1 MAAPRMRG
9 AWIRGAGTIAV
20 LAAALVA
27 CDVAATLDGVAVS
40 ASGSVAPT
48 LIASATLDR
57 AEPPEPRPRVA
68 PGDYF
73 VDLETGEATSLPG
86 RITRLTRNGGGG
98 YRVSPDGTQVLF
110 EVVDRGSPFSQLF
123 LANLDGMDV
132 RQLTDEPR
140 GAGSGDFSPDG
151 TRIAYVIGWS
161 TYSIDS
167 NIPRNQKIL
176 VLGPGYR
183 VSARVAPVGTPSA
196 MPRFGPE
203 GNEILFTDTRRA
215 RVGLWTVPT
224 SGGEEPVELR
234 RHAMWGTYSPDGEG
248 WCSSIRCP
256 QASIAAIRGG
266 SRTTSCSRTPTGAMH
281 GRSSVTSCSTSV
293 TPSGLP
299 TGPVSRS
306 ARTRGCTSSRRAPAR
321 SRRSLQG
328 TPRTGSTTGR
338 SSWNGTEGRSDE
350 RSPDEARIQRPDTL
364 RGDATD
370 RGVVTASGGEPEGD
384 P

>member
-234 RHAMWGTYSPDGEG
+234 RHAMWGTYSPDGERLVFLYPLPAG
-248 WCSSIRCP
+248 IDSRDPRWVAHDVMLANADGSDARTLVGDLVLDLRHPIWSPDGTRIAVSTDSRVYLIE
-256 QASIAAIRGG
+256 ASTGEITPVVAGYAADWLDD
-266 SRTTSCSRTPTGAMH
+266 RTLIVERY
-281 GRSSVTSCSTSV
+281 R
-293 TPSGLP
+293 
-299 TGPVSRS
+299 GPV
-306 ARTRGCTSSRRAPAR
+306 G
-321 SRRSLQG
+321 
-328 TPRTGSTTGR
+328 
-338 SSWNGTEGRSDE
+338 
-350 RSPDEARIQRPDTL
+350 
-364 RGDATD
+364 
-370 RGVVTASGGEPEGD
+370 
-384 P
+384 